1 MSRDKLTHGDKYT
14 HKIKAKAGIRKMDS
28 SIVLP
33 TWNRRTGFIL
43 VLFMGEIEY
52 ITVYYA
58 HKHKTPSIFTSPRQN
73 RQTSEQTSGCGK
85 KTHQRSD
92 MFGSDG

>member
-1 MSRDKLTHGDKYT
+1 MSRDKLTHGDTYT
-14 HKIKAKAGIRKMDS
+14 HKIKAKAGIRKMES

-33 TWNRRTGFIL
+33 TWKRRTGFIL

-52 ITVYYA
+52 ITAYYVR
-58 HKHKTPSIFTSPRQN
+58 KHKTSSIFTPNRQN
-73 RQTSEQTSGCGK
+73 RQTREQTSGCGK
-85 KTHQRSD
+85 KTHQQSV